1 VWIAIDREEQTMR
14 RVIGGALAGL
24 LATAPMTAVIYAG
37 RRAGLLWNP
46 PPRQITGRVL
56 QRIRGRGRMPRP
68 AFQASW
74 LAAHFGYGSAAG
86 VVYSLVRRLLPGRPV
101 LAGLTFGEG
110 VWAAS
115 YLGLMPEMRLYPC
128 PQQDTGSRTAVMIA
142 AHAVYGVALAEL
154 FTRLTGRRTRP

>member
-1 VWIAIDREEQTMR
+1 MR
-14 RVIGGALAGL
+14 QAIGGALAGL

-37 RRAGLLWNP
+37 RQAGLLWNP
-46 PPRQITGRVL
+46 PPRQIAGRVL
-56 QRIRGRGRMPRP
+56 RRVRGRGRMPRP

-86 VVYSLVRRLLPGRPV
+86 VLYSLLRRLLPGRPA
-101 LAGLTFGEG
+101 LAGLAFGEG

-115 YLGLMPEMRLYPC
+115 YLGVMPGMRLYPR

-142 AHAVYGVALAEL
+142 AHAVYGIALAEL
-154 FTRLTGRRTRP
+154 FARLTGRRAR

>member
-1 VWIAIDREEQTMR
+1 MR
-14 RVIGGALAGL
+14 RVIGGTLAGL
-24 LATAPMTAVIYAG
+24 LATGPMTAVIYAG

-46 PPRQITGRVL
+46 PPRQITGRAL
-56 QRIRGRGRMPRP
+56 RRLRGQGRMAGP

-86 VVYSLVRRLLPGRPV
+86 VVYSLVRRLLPGRPA

-115 YLGLMPEMRLYPC
+115 YLGLMPEMRLYPR

-154 FTRLTGRRTRP
+154 FTRLTGRRPRP